1 MPAATSTASSDD
13 PGGAGLAPVTVTAVA
28 TRTLA
33 PGEDLAEFVVTY
45 LPAVPERSV
54 LVVAS
59 KAVSFA
65 ERCLVA
71 DAGDD
76 QQVYALVRDEADL
89 FVDPHLSRYQ
99 VMLTIKGGWMFANA
113 GIDRSNADGQ
123 LALWPVDPQR
133 SCERLWQRLRA
144 AWSVDLLG
152 VIVTDSGGI
161 PLNWGVVSRAIAH
174 CGFEAL
180 RSYVGR
186 PDLFGRPMQMERA
199 NLAQGLAA
207 AAGVV
212 MGEGAESRPLALIA
226 APEEVAFQDR
236 PPSAEELAGLRIS
249 LEEDL
254 YAPVLAA
261 APWQPGG
268 AGGGRRGSGR

>member
-1 MPAATSTASSDD
+1 MPAPAAINTTLSDWPRGAS
-13 PGGAGLAPVTVTAVA
+13 APMTVTAVA
-28 TRTLA
+28 TRTLTV
-33 PGEDLAEFVVTY
+33 GEDLADFVVAH
-45 LPAVPERSV
+45 LPEVADRSI

-59 KAVSFA
+59 KALSFA
-65 ERCLVA
+65 ERALVA

-76 QQVYALVRDEADL
+76 QRLYALVRDEADQ
-89 FVDPHLSRYQ
+89 FIDPHLSRYA

-123 LALWPVDPQR
+123 LALWPADPQR
-133 SCERLWQRLRA
+133 SCEALWQRLRA
-144 AWSVDLLG
+144 AWGVGSLG

-180 RSYVGR
+180 RDYVGR
-186 PDLFGRPMQMERA
+186 PDLFGRQMQMERA

-226 APEEVAFQDR
+226 APDDVKFQDR
-236 PPSAEELAGLRIS
+236 PPTADELAGLRIR
-249 LEEDL
+249 LEDDL
-254 YAPVLAA
+254 YAPVLEA
-261 APWQPGG
+261 APWQRGGGGVARGGG
-268 AGGGRRGSGR
+268 A